1 MMKDIPLSIALIVAF
16 GISGLAMLV
25 LAWLQPMAGPERVM
39 ALFIGSVGI
48 LVALI
53 RALLL
58 KTCHTRTEIMQ
69 VSVKIESG
77 NEF

>member
-1 MMKDIPLSIALIVAF
+1 MKDIPLSIALTVAF
-16 GISGLAMLV
+16 GISGLAMLI
-25 LAWLQPMAGPERVM
+25 LALLQPMAGSERGM
-39 ALFIGSVGI
+39 AFFIGAVGI

-53 RALLL
+53 RALVF
-58 KTCHTRTEIMQ
+58 KTWHTRTETRQ

>member
-1 MMKDIPLSIALIVAF
+1 MKDIPLSIALIVAF

-25 LAWLQPMAGPERVM
+25 LAWLQPMAGSEKVT

-58 KTCHTRTEIMQ
+58 KTWHTRMETRQ
-69 VSVKIESG
+69 VAVNIESG

>member
-1 MMKDIPLSIALIVAF
+1 MKDIPLSIALIVAF

-25 LAWLQPMAGPERVM
+25 LAGLQPMVGSERVM
-39 ALFIGSVGI
+39 AFFIGSVGT
-48 LVALI
+48 LVASI
-53 RALLL
+53 RALQL
-58 KTCHTRTEIMQ
+58 KKWHTKTEDRQ